1 MALHEKIKHDV
12 KKDAKKTPIL
22 SSGVI
27 YEIKTK
33 KKNINYIFFTIQII
47 SKRNKTTGSR
57 MGIIEDIKFYYTNI
71 NRTTWWKIRKNVH
84 ITINMSTN
92 YWWAYINIKD
102 NA

>member
-33 KKNINYIFFTIQII
+33 KKT
-47 SKRNKTTGSR
+47 
-57 MGIIEDIKFYYTNI
+57 
-71 NRTTWWKIRKNVH
+71 
-84 ITINMSTN
+84 
-92 YWWAYINIKD
+92 
-102 NA
+102 

>member
-33 KKNINYIFFTIQII
+33 IKIIYKTKN
-47 SKRNKTTGSR
+47 TTGSR